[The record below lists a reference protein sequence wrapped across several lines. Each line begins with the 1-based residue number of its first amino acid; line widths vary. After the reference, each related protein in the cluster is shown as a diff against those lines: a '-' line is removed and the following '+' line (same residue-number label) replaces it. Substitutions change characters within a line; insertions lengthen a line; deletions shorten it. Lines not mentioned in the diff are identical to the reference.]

1 MLQNLRIGTKLTL
14 FLILAFLISIAVSG
28 FFLSSAMNKKAE
40 AEIQTRA
47 EMLSSMMNAV
57 RSYTSLHITPKLQ
70 QRLFTEQQFI
80 SETVPAFSARTIFNT
95 FRNDPA
101 FAEFRYKEATLN
113 PTSPHDQ
120 ADAFESGLVAK
131 FRADPSIKVLS
142 GFRELNGRNLFYTA
156 RPLAVTKASCLQ
168 CHSTPQ
174 AAPKSLVATYGDKH
188 GFGWKLGEIVSAQT
202 IYVPSDEIFA
212 QGHQYLLWSMGIFF
226 GVFAVGTTLLIWQ
239 IRRTVV
245 IPIQRLTA
253 AARAI
258 GTGSA
263 TQDQLA
269 VFDQPKM
276 QQLAKRGDEPGE
288 LARSFQSMAHE
299 VADREQ
305 NLNTAVLQR
314 TKELEEALKIAGEA
328 RKEAEDANQTKS
340 QFVANMSHELRT
352 PLNAIIGYSEILL
365 EESEDDGNTQYAP
378 DLERILNS
386 GKHLLALVNDILDIS
401 RIEAGKMELYL
412 ESFPIC
418 REIQTVID
426 TARPVI
432 DKNQNTLVFECDDS
446 LGHMRGDLTKFR
458 QILLNLISNAAKFT
472 HEGTLTL
479 TARREDTDRFTI
491 AVSDT
496 GIGMNEEQL
505 GRLFQVFSQAD
516 ASTTRK
522 YGGSGLGLSIS
533 RHFARMM
540 GGDITAASTPGS
552 GSVFTVSLPLTVEP
566 QTQTEPANATD
577 VPSQPSATSTNA
589 ALDEQAETILVID
602 DDPSVHDLLKRSLG
616 RAGYRV
622 ITASNGTDGLAMA
635 RIEHPDFITLDIM
648 MPGVDGWS
656 VLTSLKADPEL
667 KDIPVFVLT
676 MTNEKSLG
684 YALGAAQFLT
694 KPVNKDALLGLLRQY
709 KRHPNHCHVLMID
722 DDADNRNLI
731 RRVLEPEG
739 TVVDEATD
747 GQSGLDWLSAH
758 AAPDLV
764 ILDLM
769 MPNMD
774 GFAFIDALRQRP
786 EFNSLP
792 VLVLTAKTLTDD
804 DRQRLSQRVEYIIE
818 RDGLNEELLVGR
830 LHEQLCTHRKNTP
843 SAPSG
848 KAADGDERKE
858 T

>member
-1 MLQNLRIGTKLTL
+1 MLQNLRLGTKLTGL
-14 FLILAFLISIAVSG
+14 LIIAFLISIAVSG
-28 FFLSSAMNKKAE
+28 FFLSNAMNKKAE
-40 AEIQTRA
+40 TEIQTRA
-47 EMLSSMMNAV
+47 NMLSHMMNAV
-57 RSYTSLHITPKLQ
+57 RSYTSLHVSPKLQ
-70 QRLFTEQQFI
+70 QQLFVKKQFI
-80 SETVPAFSARTIFNT
+80 SETVPAFSARIVFNS
-95 FRNDPA
+95 FRDDPA
-101 FAEFRYKEATLN
+101 FADFRYKEATLN

-131 FRADPSIKVLS
+131 FRADPSLKILS
-142 GFRELNGRNLFYTA
+142 GFRELDGRNLFYTA
-156 RPLAVTKASCLQ
+156 RPLAITKASCLQ
-168 CHSTPQ
+168 CHSVPE
-174 AAPKSLVATYGDKH
+174 AAPKSLIATYGDKN

-212 QGHQYLLWSMGIFF
+212 QGHQYLMLTMGIFF
-226 GVFAVGTTLLIWQ
+226 GVFAVGTALLIWQ
-239 IRRTVV
+239 VRRTV
-245 IPIQRLTA
+245 IRPIQRLTN

-258 GTGSA
+258 GSGSA
-263 TQDQLA
+263 TSEQLA
-269 VFDQPKM
+269 IFDQPQM
-276 QQLAKRGDEPGE
+276 QQLAQRGDEPGE
-288 LARSFQSMAHE
+288 LARSFQTMAHE

-305 NLNTAVLQR
+305 NLKTAVMLR
-314 TKELEEALKIAGEA
+314 TEELEQALEIAGQA

-426 TARPVI
+426 TAKPVI
-432 DKNQNTLVFECDDS
+432 DKNQNTLVFECVDS

-472 HEGTLTL
+472 KEGTLTL
-479 TARREDTDRFTI
+479 TVRLEDADHFTI
-491 AVSDT
+491 SVADT

-505 GRLFQVFSQAD
+505 GRLFQIFSQAD

-540 GGDITAASTPGS
+540 GGDITATSTPGA

-566 QTQTEPANATD
+566 ETLTEPTKTMDTPA
-577 VPSQPSATSTNA
+577 QPSMTTAGA
-589 ALDEQAETILVID
+589 EAETILVID
-602 DDPSVHDLLKRSLG
+602 DDPSVHDLLKRSMG

-635 RIEHPDFITLDIM
+635 RTHHPDFITLDIM

-656 VLTSLKADPEL
+656 VLTSLKADPIL

-694 KPVNKDALLGLLRQY
+694 KPVNKDALLGLLQQY
-709 KRHPNHCHVLMID
+709 TRHPSSGHVLIID
-722 DDADNRNLI
+722 DDANNRDLI

-739 TVVDEATD
+739 TTVDEATD
-747 GQSGLDWLSAH
+747 GQSGLDWLSTH

-786 EFNSLP
+786 DLDQLP
-792 VLVLTAKTLTDD
+792 VLVLTAKTLTDE
-804 DRQRLSQRVEYIIE
+804 DRKRLSLRAENIIE
-818 RDGLNEELLVGR
+818 RTDLSEEALINR
-830 LHEQLCTHRKNTP
+830 LHEQLFAQRKNTTP
-843 SAPSG
+843 APTGKTSG
-848 KAADGDERKE
+848 DDAP
-858 T
+858 

>member
-1 MLQNLRIGTKLTL
+1 MLQNLRIGTKLTG

-28 FFLSSAMNKKAE
+28 LFLSSAMNKKAE

-47 EMLSSMMNAV
+47 DMLSHMMNAV
-57 RSYTSLHITPKLQ
+57 RSYTSLHISPKLQ

-80 SETVPAFSARTIFNT
+80 SETVPAFSARIIFNS
-95 FRNDPA
+95 FRDDPA
-101 FAEFRYKEATLN
+101 FADFRYKEATLN

-120 ADAFESGLVAK
+120 ADEFESGLVAK
-131 FRADPSIKVLS
+131 FRADPSIKILS

-174 AAPKSLVATYGDKH
+174 AAPKSLVATYGDKN

-212 QGHQYLLWSMGIFF
+212 QGHQYLLWSMSIFF
-226 GVFAVGTTLLIWQ
+226 GVFALGTTLLIWQ
-239 IRRTVV
+239 IRRTIV

-263 TQDQLA
+263 TREQMA
-269 VFDQPKM
+269 VFDQPQM
-276 QQLAKRGDEPGE
+276 QQLARRGDEPGE

-305 NLNTAVLQR
+305 NLNIAVMQR
-314 TKELEEALKIAGEA
+314 TEELEQALEVAGQA

-426 TARPVI
+426 TAKPVI
-432 DKNQNTLVFECDDS
+432 DKNQNTLVFECEDS

-472 HEGTLTL
+472 QEGTLTL
-479 TARREDTDRFTI
+479 TTRLENTGHFTI
-491 AVSDT
+491 SVADT

-505 GRLFQVFSQAD
+505 GRLFQIFSQAD

-566 QTQTEPANATD
+566 ETQTEPANATD
-577 VPSQPSATSTNA
+577 VPSQPSVTSTNA
-589 ALDEQAETILVID
+589 TVSEQAETILVID

-622 ITASNGTDGLAMA
+622 ITANNGTDGLAMA
-635 RIEHPDFITLDIM
+635 RTHHPDFITLDIM

-656 VLTSLKADPEL
+656 VLTSLKADPSL

-709 KRHPNHCHVLMID
+709 RRHPNHCHVLMID
-722 DDADNRNLI
+722 DDANNRNLI

-739 TVVDEATD
+739 TLVDEATD
-747 GQSGLDWLSAH
+747 GQSGLDWLSTH

-786 EFNSLP
+786 ELNQLP
-792 VLVLTAKTLTDD
+792 VLVLTAKTLTDE
-804 DRQRLSQRVEYIIE
+804 DRQRLSLRAEHIIE
-818 RDGLNEELLVGR
+818 RNGLSEDMLVDR
-830 LHEQLCTHRKNTP
+830 LHEQLCAHRKNTSP
-843 SAPSG
+843 ALTGTTP
-848 KAADGDERKE
+848 GDDAS
-858 T
+858 

>member
-1 MLQNLRIGTKLTL
+1 MLQNLRIGTKLTG

-28 FFLSSAMNKKAE
+28 LFLSSAMNKKAE
-40 AEIQTRA
+40 SEIQTRA
-47 EMLSSMMNAV
+47 DMLSHMMNAV
-57 RSYTSLHITPKLQ
+57 RSYTSLHVSPKLQ

-80 SETVPAFSARTIFNT
+80 SETVPAFSARIIFNS
-95 FRNDPA
+95 FREDPA
-101 FAEFRYKEATLN
+101 FADFRYKEATLN

-131 FRADPSIKVLS
+131 FRADPSIKMLS

-156 RPLAVTKASCLQ
+156 RPLAITKASCLQ

-188 GFGWKLGEIVSAQT
+188 GFGWKLGEVVSAQT

-212 QGHQYLLWSMGIFF
+212 QGHQYLLWSMSIFF

-239 IRRTVV
+239 IRRTIV

-263 TQDQLA
+263 TREQMA
-269 VFDQPKM
+269 VFDQPQM
-276 QQLAKRGDEPGE
+276 QQLARRGDEPGE

-305 NLNTAVLQR
+305 NLNTAVMQR
-314 TKELEEALKIAGEA
+314 TEELEQALEVAGQA

-426 TARPVI
+426 TAKPVI
-432 DKNQNTLVFECDDS
+432 DKNKNVLVFECADS

-472 HEGTLTL
+472 QEGTLTL
-479 TARREDTDRFTI
+479 TARLENTGYFTI
-491 AVSDT
+491 SVADT

-505 GRLFQVFSQAD
+505 GRLFQIFSQAD

-540 GGDITAASTPGS
+540 GGDITAASIPGS

-566 QTQTEPANATD
+566 ETQTDPSNATD
-577 VPSQPSATSTNA
+577 IPSQPVGASTNA
-589 ALDEQAETILVID
+589 TVNEQAETILVID

-622 ITASNGTDGLAMA
+622 ITANNGTDGLAMA
-635 RIEHPDFITLDIM
+635 RTHHPDFITLDIM

-656 VLTSLKADPEL
+656 VLTSLKADPGL

-694 KPVNKDALLGLLRQY
+694 KPINKDALIGLLRQY
-709 KRHPNHCHVLMID
+709 RRHPNHCHVLMID
-722 DDADNRNLI
+722 DDANNRDLI

-747 GQSGLDWLSAH
+747 GQSGLDWLSTH

-786 EFNSLP
+786 ELNQLP
-792 VLVLTAKTLTDD
+792 VLVLTAKTLTDE
-804 DRQRLSQRVEYIIE
+804 DRQRLSLRAEHIIE
-818 RDGLNEELLVGR
+818 RNGLSEDMLVDR
-830 LHEQLCTHRKNTP
+830 LHEQLCTHSKNPPPAPTGNTP
-843 SAPSG
+843 G
-848 KAADGDERKE
+848 GDAS
-858 T
+858 

>member
-1 MLQNLRIGTKLTL
+1 MLQNLRIGTKLTG

-47 EMLSSMMNAV
+47 DMLSHMMNAV
-57 RSYTSLHITPKLQ
+57 RSYTSLHVSPKLQ
-70 QRLFTEQQFI
+70 QKLFTEPQFI

-95 FRNDPA
+95 FRKDPA
-101 FAEFRYKEATLN
+101 FADFRYKEATLN
-113 PTSPHDQ
+113 PTSQHDK
-120 ADAFESGLVAK
+120 ADAFESELVAK
-131 FRADPSIKVLS
+131 FRADPSIKMLS
-142 GFRELNGRNLFYTA
+142 GFRELNGQNLFYTA

-174 AAPKSLVATYGDKH
+174 AAPKSLLATYGDQD

-212 QGHQYLLWSMGIFF
+212 QGHQYLVWSMSIFF
-226 GVFAVGTTLLIWQ
+226 GVFAVGTTLLILQ
-239 IRRTVV
+239 IRRTIVV
-245 IPIQRLTA
+245 PIQRLTA

-258 GTGSA
+258 GSGSA
-263 TQDQLA
+263 TREQMA
-269 VFDQPKM
+269 VFDQPQM

-288 LARSFQSMAHE
+288 LARSFQTMAHE

-305 NLNTAVLQR
+305 NLNAAVLQR
-314 TKELEEALKIAGEA
+314 TEELEHALEVAGQA
-328 RKEAEDANQTKS
+328 RQEAEDANQTKS

-426 TARPVI
+426 TAKPVI
-432 DKNQNTLVFECDDS
+432 EKNRNTLVFECEDS

-472 HEGTLTL
+472 QEGTLTL
-479 TARREDTDRFTI
+479 TARLENTGYFTI
-491 AVSDT
+491 SVADT

-505 GRLFQVFSQAD
+505 GRLFQIFSQAD

-540 GGDITAASTPGS
+540 GGDISAASTPGK
-552 GSVFTVSLPLTVEP
+552 GSVFTVSLPLIVEP
-566 QTQTEPANATD
+566 EILQDTAPATD
-577 VPSQPSATSTNA
+577 KPSQPVEAGANA
-589 ALDEQAETILVID
+589 AQNAQAETILVID
-602 DDPSVHDLLKRSLG
+602 DDPSVHDLLTRSLG

-622 ITASNGTDGLAMA
+622 ITANNGADGLAMA
-635 RIEHPDFITLDIM
+635 RTHHPDFITLDIM

-656 VLTSLKADPEL
+656 VLTALKADPDL

-694 KPVNKDALLGLLRQY
+694 KPVNKDALIGLLRQY
-709 KRHPNHCHVLMID
+709 RRHPNHCHVLMID
-722 DDADNRNLI
+722 DDANNRHLI

-739 TVVDEATD
+739 ITIDEATD
-747 GQSGLDWLSAH
+747 GQSGLDWLSAND
-758 AAPDLV
+758 APDLV

-786 EFNSLP
+786 ELNQLP
-792 VLVLTAKTLTDD
+792 VLVLTAKTLTDE
-804 DRQRLSQRVEYIIE
+804 DRKRLSLRAEHIIE
-818 RDGLNEELLVGR
+818 RNGLSEDMLVER
-830 LHEQLCTHRKNTP
+830 LHEQLCTHRKNTTP
-843 SAPSG
+843 TPAG
-848 KAADGDERKE
+848 KTPGSDAR
-858 T
+858 

>member
-1 MLQNLRIGTKLTL
+1 MLQNLRIGTKLTG

-28 FFLSSAMNKKAE
+28 CFLSSAMNKKAE

-47 EMLSSMMNAV
+47 EMLSRMMNAV
-57 RSYTSLHITPKLQ
+57 RSYTSLHISPKLQ

-80 SETVPAFSARTIFNT
+80 SETVPAFSARIIFNS
-95 FRNDPA
+95 FRDDPA
-101 FAEFRYKEATLN
+101 FADFRYKEATLN

-131 FRADPSIKVLS
+131 FRADPSIKILS

-156 RPLAVTKASCLQ
+156 RPLAVTKVSCLQ

-174 AAPKSLVATYGDKH
+174 AAPKSLVATYGDKN

-263 TQDQLA
+263 TREQMA
-269 VFDQPKM
+269 VFDQPQM
-276 QQLAKRGDEPGE
+276 QQLARRGDEPGE

-305 NLNTAVLQR
+305 NLNTAVMQR
-314 TKELEEALKIAGEA
+314 TEELEQALKIAGEA

-426 TARPVI
+426 TARPII
-432 DKNQNTLVFECDDS
+432 DKNQNSLVFECDDS

-472 HEGTLTL
+472 QEGTLTL
-479 TARREDTDRFTI
+479 TARLENTGNFTI
-491 AVSDT
+491 SVADT

-505 GRLFQVFSQAD
+505 SRLFQVFSQAD

-540 GGDITAASTPGS
+540 GGDITATSTPGS
-552 GSVFTVSLPLTVEP
+552 GSVFTVFLPLTVEP
-566 QTQTEPANATD
+566 QTQTEPANTTD
-577 VPSQPSATSTNA
+577 IPSQPSAPSTNA

-635 RIEHPDFITLDIM
+635 RIDRPDFITLDIM

-656 VLTSLKADPEL
+656 VLTSLKADPDL

-709 KRHPNHCHVLMID
+709 KRHPDQCHVLMID

-747 GQSGLDWLSAH
+747 GQSGLDWLSSH

-843 SAPSG
+843 STPCG

>member
-1 MLQNLRIGTKLTL
+1 MLQNLRIGTKLTG

-28 FFLSSAMNKKAE
+28 LFLSSAMNKKAE

-47 EMLSSMMNAV
+47 DMLSHMMNAV
-57 RSYTSLHITPKLQ
+57 RAYTSLHVSPKLQ

-80 SETVPAFSARTIFNT
+80 SETVPAFSARIIFNS
-95 FRNDPA
+95 FRDDPA
-101 FAEFRYKEATLN
+101 FADFRYKEATLN

-120 ADAFESGLVAK
+120 ADEFESGLVAK
-131 FRADPSIKVLS
+131 FRADPSIKILS

-174 AAPKSLVATYGDKH
+174 AAPKSLVATYGDKN

-212 QGHQYLLWSMGIFF
+212 QGHQYLLWSMSIFF
-226 GVFAVGTTLLIWQ
+226 GVFALGTTLLIWQ
-239 IRRTVV
+239 IRRTIV

-263 TQDQLA
+263 TREQMA
-269 VFDQPKM
+269 VFDQPQM
-276 QQLAKRGDEPGE
+276 QQLARRGDEPGE

-305 NLNTAVLQR
+305 NLNIAVMQR
-314 TKELEEALKIAGEA
+314 TEELEQALEVAGQA

-426 TARPVI
+426 TAKPVI
-432 DKNQNTLVFECDDS
+432 DKNQNTLVFECEDS

-472 HEGTLTL
+472 QEGTLTL
-479 TARREDTDRFTI
+479 TARLENTGHFTI
-491 AVSDT
+491 SVADT

-505 GRLFQVFSQAD
+505 GRLFQIFSQAD

-566 QTQTEPANATD
+566 ETQTEPANATD
-577 VPSQPSATSTNA
+577 VPSQPSVASTNA
-589 ALDEQAETILVID
+589 TVNEQAETILVID

-622 ITASNGTDGLAMA
+622 ITANNGTDGLAMA
-635 RIEHPDFITLDIM
+635 RTHHPDFITLDIM

-656 VLTSLKADPEL
+656 VLTSLKADPSL

-709 KRHPNHCHVLMID
+709 RRHPNHCHVLMID
-722 DDADNRNLI
+722 DDANNRNLI

-747 GQSGLDWLSAH
+747 GQSGLDWLSTH

-786 EFNSLP
+786 ELNQLP
-792 VLVLTAKTLTDD
+792 VLVLTAKTLTDE
-804 DRQRLSQRVEYIIE
+804 DRQRLSLRAEHIIE
-818 RDGLNEELLVGR
+818 RNGLSEDMLVDR
-830 LHEQLCTHRKNTP
+830 LHEQLCAHRKNTP
-843 SAPSG
+843 PALTGTTP
-848 KAADGDERKE
+848 GDDAS
-858 T
+858 

>member
-1 MLQNLRIGTKLTL
+1 MLQNLRIGTKLTG

-28 FFLSSAMNKKAE
+28 LFLSSAMNKKAE
-40 AEIQTRA
+40 SEIQTRA
-47 EMLSSMMNAV
+47 DMLSHMMNAV
-57 RSYTSLHITPKLQ
+57 RSYTSLHVSPKLQ

-80 SETVPAFSARTIFNT
+80 SETVPAFSARIIFNS
-95 FRNDPA
+95 FREDPA
-101 FAEFRYKEATLN
+101 FADFRYKEATLN

-120 ADAFESGLVAK
+120 ADEFESGLVAK
-131 FRADPSIKVLS
+131 FRADPSVKMLS

-156 RPLAVTKASCLQ
+156 RPLAITKASCLQ

-174 AAPKSLVATYGDKH
+174 AAPKSLIATYGDKN

-212 QGHQYLLWSMGIFF
+212 QGHQYLLWSMSIFF

-239 IRRTVV
+239 IRRTIV

-263 TQDQLA
+263 TREQMA
-269 VFDQPKM
+269 VFDQPHM
-276 QQLAKRGDEPGE
+276 QQLASRGDEPGE

-305 NLNTAVLQR
+305 NLNTAVMQR
-314 TKELEEALKIAGEA
+314 TEELEQALEVAGQA

-426 TARPVI
+426 TAKPVI
-432 DKNQNTLVFECDDS
+432 DKNKNTLVFECDDS

-472 HEGTLTL
+472 QEGTLTL
-479 TARREDTDRFTI
+479 TARLENTGQFTI
-491 AVSDT
+491 SVADT

-505 GRLFQVFSQAD
+505 GRLFQIFSQAD

-566 QTQTEPANATD
+566 ETLTESANATD
-577 VPSQPSATSTNA
+577 VPSQPVGASTNETVN
-589 ALDEQAETILVID
+589 EQAETILVID

-622 ITASNGTDGLAMA
+622 ITANNGTDGLAMA
-635 RIEHPDFITLDIM
+635 RTHHPDFITLDIM

-656 VLTSLKADPEL
+656 VLTSLKADPGL

-694 KPVNKDALLGLLRQY
+694 KPINKDALIGLLRQY
-709 KRHPNHCHVLMID
+709 RRHPNHCHVLMID
-722 DDADNRNLI
+722 DDANNRNLI

-747 GQSGLDWLSAH
+747 GQSGLDWLSTH

-786 EFNSLP
+786 ELNQLP
-792 VLVLTAKTLTDD
+792 VLVLTAKTLTDE
-804 DRQRLSQRVEYIIE
+804 DRQRLSLRAEHIIE
-818 RDGLNEELLVGR
+818 RNGLSEDMLVDR
-830 LHEQLCTHRKNTP
+830 LHEQLCTHSKNTP
-843 SAPSG
+843 PAPAG
-848 KAADGDERKE
+848 NTPGGDAS
-858 T
+858 